1 MKIHDPPGQGVGTTV
16 LTLLTRI
23 LLLSLCCRL
32 GPNLIGAMGVYV
44 VIHTT
49 RPWIK
54 IGHHKVTARRPA
66 LDHRL
71 RRGFKSC
78 KHPAELA
85 GRLEKSHFR
94 IVAWFPTLGLL
105 DERRAHLIC
114 SASVGEFHPARNL
127 PRVLRTLDERSESGL

>member
-1 MKIHDPPGQGVGTTV
+1 MNVTSKKFFGGHASDKNTFIVTV
-16 LTLLTRI
+16 LPF
-23 LLLSLCCRL
+23 
-32 GPNLIGAMGVYV
+32 GPNLIRAMGVYV
-44 VIHTT
+44 MIRTT

-54 IGHHKVTARRPA
+54 VGHHRITPRRPT

-78 KHPAELA
+78 IHPADLA

-94 IVAWFPTLGLL
+94 IVGWFPTLGLL

-114 SASVGEFHPARNL
+114 SGSVGEFHPARDL
-127 PRVLRTLDERSESGL
+127 PRVLRLLRSRTAVSK